1 MHMMDRMKKD
11 FIATK
16 ILTSDLESSL
26 RSKHHI
32 LEKEQLKNSRSK
44 EQRLQ
49 SKTIFDSLM
58 SNIAMEQKDR
68 HERIQDLQK
77 CIKNKEESVQRRI
90 ERQRRNQE
98 IAEAAANENKD
109 SSELRMRENLYIQK
123 LWNTFM
129 RMKMKKEML
138 NSEAIDE
145 AFKQIKTATSVID
158 VQEMVRKFLTREQTY
173 SSLLLT
179 VSDSEAKIDKLKR
192 DNDELSARL
201 HEL

>member
-16 ILTSDLESSL
+16 ILTGDLENSL
-26 RSKHHI
+26 RSKAGI
-32 LEKEQLKNSRSK
+32 LDKEQLKNSRSK
-44 EQRLQ
+44 EHRLQ

-129 RMKMKKEML
+129 RMKMKKEMQ

-158 VQEMVRKFLTREQTY
+158 V
-173 SSLLLT
+173 
-179 VSDSEAKIDKLKR
+179 
-192 DNDELSARL
+192 
-201 HEL
+201 

>member
-1 MHMMDRMKKD
+1 MMDRMKKD

-26 RSKHHI
+26 RSKLHI

-158 VQEMVRKFLTREQTY
+158 VQQMVHKFLTREQTY